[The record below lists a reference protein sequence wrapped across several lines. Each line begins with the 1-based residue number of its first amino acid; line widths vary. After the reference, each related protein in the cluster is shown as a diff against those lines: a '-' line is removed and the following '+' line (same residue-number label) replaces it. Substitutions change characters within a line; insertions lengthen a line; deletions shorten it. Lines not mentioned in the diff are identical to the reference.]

1 MAERFGRPVTP
12 SGTGFYYRETD
23 LSGLRILLYQDVSIA
38 DQDLEIHIRG
48 GGASLCRI
56 ACSDGLPVESM
67 LEKHQDI
74 YEFDIV
80 IVYTSDPRPIADMLA
95 SCDLPFII
103 FTNRPERCLAWYPA
117 ALCVHTEDGPEALAS
132 SILLQMAVRKA
143 ELDIMPAETPVID
156 WIPRLRAMARFLVKD
171 HSVADD
177 ILARAMT
184 EAIDYVDD
192 LASDSEVGALLV
204 MLIERIWHREKM
216 SRLT

>member
-12 SGTGFYYRETD
+12 SGTSFYYRETD
-23 LSGLRILLYQDVSIA
+23 LSGLRILLYQDVSILEE
-38 DQDLEIHIRG
+38 DVEIHIRS
-48 GGASLCRI
+48 GGANICRI
-56 ACSDGLPVESM
+56 ECRDGLPVESI

-74 YEFDIV
+74 YEFDIG
-80 IVYTSDPRPIADMLA
+80 IVYTSDPRPISDMLA
-95 SCDLPFII
+95 SCDFPFII
-103 FTNRPERCLAWYPA
+103 FTDRPEHCLSWYPA

-143 ELDIMPAETPVID
+143 ELNSMPAETPVID

-171 HSVADD
+171 QSVADD

-184 EAIDYVDD
+184 EALDYVDN
-192 LASDSEVGALLV
+192 LASDGEVGALLV